1 MEWDL
6 EGSLEGLA
14 ETWGAEEVPGLS
26 FALIESTF
34 QCPCPYLEASMR
46 RKTKGAYESLKYPGW
61 FWMG

>member
-46 RKTKGAYESLKYPGW
+46 
-61 FWMG
+61 